1 MSEKKEE
8 TIYVGNGVEKFDG
21 DLIEFSVNLSKCKPH
36 EFTYGGERYVKLKV
50 NKKKEVD
57 QYGKTHSVSVNT
69 WKPEPV
75 QTEIENDPF

>member
-1 MSEKKEE
+1 MVSK
-8 TIYVGNGVEKFDG
+8 IRRR
-21 DLIEFSVNLSKCKPH
+21 LIEFSVNLSKCKPH
-36 EFTYGGERYVKLKV
+36 EFTYGEERYVKLKV

-69 WKPEPV
+69 WKPEPA